1 MPPEFGPTSTVPAT
15 PGWLAVQ
22 CHSPALASWL
32 CAAILEE
39 TVPARSDGARLFV
52 PVGDHYTLTGEI
64 KNVITVVA
72 KTAHYWTEHLSP
84 EVRGLL
90 QWEARFAR
98 LKATVA
104 GLLRR

>member
-1 MPPEFGPTSTVPAT
+1 MVKRSTGRVLHGLSRST
-15 PGWLAVQ
+15 PHERLV
-22 CHSPALASWL
+22 
-32 CAAILEE
+32 
-39 TVPARSDGARLFV
+39 DGARLFV

-72 KTAHYWTEHLSP
+72 KTAHYWTEHLPP

-104 GLLRR
+104 ELLRR